1 MEMERG
7 SGWGMYGSGW
17 WQTGQGG
24 DIWPAAGHTREMRV
38 HSLLAPVA
46 RGQHLSECAVAPSS
60 AHNQPRVAQLGQELC
75 QCLGTCHL
83 THLGLLDL
91 RGVAH
96 LFAGGVSSVALG

>member
-17 WQTGQGG
+17 GQTGQGG
-24 DIWPAAGHTREMRV
+24 EIWPAAGHTREMRV

-60 AHNQPRVAQLGQELC
+60 AHNQPRGPGSPA
-75 QCLGTCHL
+75 GT
-83 THLGLLDL
+83 GAVPVPGDM
-91 RGVAH
+91 
-96 LFAGGVSSVALG
+96 